1 MSNELTPFEK
11 WIAGKG
17 HDPKT
22 ISKAER
28 IKFSDEYIAELKSN
42 RPNATKIVHK

>member
-1 MSNELTPFEK
+1 MSDELSPFEK

-22 ISKAER
+22 ISNAER